1 MVFSHMTKY
10 PIPIGW
16 HTQNVPHPNH
26 LVGGHV
32 HSSKAVVDV
41 RRISCFLVH
50 SKRERV
56 SVFTAYELRR
66 EVGRALLTHTVS
78 VRFETK
84 D

>member
-41 RRISCFLVH
+41 RRISCFLVQQ
-50 SKRERV
+50 ERAGFCV
-56 SVFTAYELRR
+56 YCV
-66 EVGRALLTHTVS
+66 
-78 VRFETK
+78 
-84 D
+84 